1 MDEIN
6 AADLVSNLH
15 PTLNRDELCKAL
27 VAQYLS
33 HDGYVETARAFARE
47 VRAEATVLRG
57 PHESKLEGYLSV
69 EEDHDAMNRQRKR
82 VPQFPRRHT
91 TNIFQRFA
99 LPSSTATST
108 KPSNSLTPFTRT
120 SYKITPGFISNS
132 AAANS

>member
-1 MDEIN
+1 MDEIR

-57 PHESKLEGYLSV
+57 SHESKLEGYLSV

-82 VPQFPRRHT
+82 DLHFSRGHT
-91 TNIFQRFA
+91 NDFQKSA
-99 LPSSTATST
+99 LPYSTATST
-108 KPSNSLTPFTRT
+108 EPSNSPTPFTRT
-120 SYKITPGFISNS
+120 SCKNTPVFISNS
-132 AAANS
+132 AAANL

>member
-57 PHESKLEGYLSV
+57 PHESKLEGYLSM

-82 VPQFPRRHT
+82 DPDIPRGY
-91 TNIFQRFA
+91 TNTSQKSA
-99 LPSSTATST
+99 LPSSTATLT
-108 KPSNSLTPFTRT
+108 KPSNSPTPFTRT
-120 SYKITPGFISNS
+120 SCKNIPEFISSS
-132 AAANS
+132 AVASS